1 MRMGNKVSIAGGKA
15 SAKIGFKYRP
25 QFGVIVICASEAE
38 HQKVYRQLASQGYKV
53 KVVCV

>member
-1 MRMGNKVSIAGGKA
+1 MRIGNKVSVAGGKA

-25 QFGVIVICASEAE
+25 QFGVIVVCADEKE
-38 HQKVYRQLASQGYKV
+38 HQRVYRQLASQGYKV